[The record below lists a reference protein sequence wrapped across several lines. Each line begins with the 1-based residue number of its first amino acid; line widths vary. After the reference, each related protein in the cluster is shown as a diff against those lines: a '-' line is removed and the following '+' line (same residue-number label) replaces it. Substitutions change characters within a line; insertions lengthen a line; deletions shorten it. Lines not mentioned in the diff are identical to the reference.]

1 MMNNAYKYKLIP
13 ESQYARKHTQS
24 IEAVVVKR
32 LFYDGI
38 RIYKTPGVII
48 SNDARGC
55 FDRIVLAIGALAMR
69 RLGVPW
75 KAIRSLLDT
84 LKNMRHYIRTAHGDS
99 ADFYTGSTT
108 RPLQGGGQGNAA
120 AGPMWLAVS
129 VIILSIMAMLPINA
143 TLITAISLQTL
154 VFSAIMYVDDTD
166 LFFLGSASD
175 DNDTLTS
182 KAKTLID
189 KWCST
194 LWITGGCLRPDKC
207 WWYLLDFKWNSDSL
221 WKYATKKDSP
231 GELVIPD
238 HQLNKE
244 QIERCEPHV
253 GRETLGTFL
262 APDGNNVDQL
272 KKMTKD
278 TKKWAAQMK
287 RGFMSKFLADLS
299 VRTRIMKSLEYPTAA
314 ITLTENEC
322 RKIMTIILNAALPKM
337 GINRRAGHAYL
348 YGPSRYQGLNFP
360 NLYTEMCAHRLITI
374 MKHGGQKTQMGLSL
388 LNCMEGHQLEIGTY
402 QKMFDADIDTYGHLA
417 SDSLMSHTWRLLN
430 DCGLQLETSH
440 AVPVRL
446 RVNDEA
452 IMEQI
457 IAKTAYST
465 KDIYDINECRIYLQV
480 FSVADIA
487 DGDGSR
493 ITKNAL
499 IGRRDVYRTS
509 KWHWPDRPK
518 PPESFWKKW
527 RGAIETAL
535 LTTDTRFLRTKL
547 GKWTSPTHQ
556 RWTWYIDPSA
566 TILYQDT
573 GNGIYE
579 HSMIGRQLRRTVCF
593 EYKGRRRRQP
603 FFWYKTTINVVANIC
618 IYAQGYAPEET
629 LEERD
634 TNDDIWRS
642 APTWIS
648 EDLMKYCCLPTE
660 WRNIINAITKKK
672 CVAVTDGSFD
682 PINLCSTACW
692 IIVGE
697 TDEHRVKGAAHTPGH
712 DEDLDAY
719 RSEVFGI
726 YCILICLKYVCDRFN
741 IKKGEATIVCNCLGA
756 LTPAVIYENRPTTS
770 HPNFDILWSIF
781 ELKDEIPID
790 IGWQHVYG
798 HQDEAAL
805 GRPLSR
811 LEKLNCEADAGAKEF
826 LKYVLAHDMRPVT
839 NLYGS
844 QWRLKHNNRYICKH
858 LKHHV
863 YMSRHGHTLINH
875 IKKGEVTATDNLTL
889 SIGKRSKRLV
899 RH

>member
-1 MMNNAYKYKLIP
+1 
-13 ESQYARKHTQS
+13 
-24 IEAVVVKR
+24 
-32 LFYDGI
+32 
-38 RIYKTPGVII
+38 
-48 SNDARGC
+48 
-55 FDRIVLAIGALAMR
+55 
-69 RLGVPW
+69 
-75 KAIRSLLDT
+75 
-84 LKNMRHYIRTAHGDS
+84 
-99 ADFYTGSTT
+99 
-108 RPLQGGGQGNAA
+108 
-120 AGPMWLAVS
+120 
-129 VIILSIMAMLPINA
+129 
-143 TLITAISLQTL
+143 
-154 VFSAIMYVDDTD
+154 
-166 LFFLGSASD
+166 
-175 DNDTLTS
+175 
-182 KAKTLID
+182 
-189 KWCST
+189 
-194 LWITGGCLRPDKC
+194 
-207 WWYLLDFKWNSDSL
+207 
-221 WKYATKKDSP
+221 
-231 GELVIPD
+231 
-238 HQLNKE
+238 
-244 QIERCEPHV
+244 
-253 GRETLGTFL
+253 
-262 APDGNNVDQL
+262 
-272 KKMTKD
+272 
-278 TKKWAAQMK
+278 MK

-299 VRTRIMKSLEYPTAA
+299 VRTRIMKLLEYPTAA

-360 NLYTEMCAHRLITI
+360 NLYTKMCTHRLITI

-430 DCGLQLETSH
+430 DCQLQLETSH

-446 RVNDEA
+446 QVNDEA

-579 HSMIGRQLRRTVCF
+579 HSMIGRRLRRTVCF

-603 FFWYKTTINVVANIC
+603 FFWYKTTIDVVANIC
-618 IYAQGYAPEET
+618 IYAQGYAPGET

-634 TNDDIWRS
+634 TNDDIWHS

-660 WRNIINAITKKK
+660 WRNIINAITKKN
-672 CVAVTDGSFD
+672 AWPSQMG
-682 PINLCSTACW
+682 LSTQ
-692 IIVGE
+692 
-697 TDEHRVKGAAHTPGH
+697 
-712 DEDLDAY
+712 
-719 RSEVFGI
+719 SI
-726 YCILICLKYVCDRFN
+726 Y
-741 IKKGEATIVCNCLGA
+741 A
-756 LTPAVIYENRPTTS
+756 L
-770 HPNFDILWSIF
+770 
-781 ELKDEIPID
+781 
-790 IGWQHVYG
+790 QHVG
-798 HQDEAAL
+798 
-805 GRPLSR
+805 
-811 LEKLNCEADAGAKEF
+811 
-826 LKYVLAHDMRPVT
+826 
-839 NLYGS
+839 
-844 QWRLKHNNRYICKH
+844 
-858 LKHHV
+858 
-863 YMSRHGHTLINH
+863 
-875 IKKGEVTATDNLTL
+875 
-889 SIGKRSKRLV
+889 
-899 RH
+899 